1 MSDSNTK
8 AKIKSGVWKFIR
20 EMIPVMLGVY
30 FAFALN
36 DFSEQRKTNKQ
47 FAEYKALIK
56 EEITQNL
63 NNIKPNFEYHTKFKD
78 DLVSLTEAEEPF
90 EWFKEYKMKGLR
102 PGFVSNSAYQTGVQT
117 GIIQEFDLDM
127 IQNINNLYTY
137 QSNYDEYNKSMLAG
151 FINKSLPKNDEEVV
165 NIAANLIMSMT
176 DVIISEENLIS
187 FYTEL
192 LEKL

>member
-1 MSDSNTK
+1 MSQSSTK

-36 DFSEQRKTNKQ
+36 DYSEQRKTDKQ

-56 EEITQNL
+56 KEISQNL
-63 NNIKPNFEYHTKFKD
+63 NNIKPNFEYHKIFKD
-78 DLVSLTEAEEPF
+78 DLVVFTKADEPLKKF
-90 EWFKEYKMKGLR
+90 NEYNMKGLR
-102 PGFVSNSAYQTGVQT
+102 PGFVSSSAYQTGVQT

-127 IQNINNLYTY
+127 IQKLNNLYTF
-137 QSNYDEYNKSMLAG
+137 QSKYDDYNKSMLEG
-151 FINKSLPKNDEEVV
+151 FINKSIPQNDDEVV
-165 NIAANLIMSMT
+165 NIAANLIMSIN
-176 DVIISEENLIS
+176 DVIISEENLMS
-187 FYTEL
+187 FYSKI